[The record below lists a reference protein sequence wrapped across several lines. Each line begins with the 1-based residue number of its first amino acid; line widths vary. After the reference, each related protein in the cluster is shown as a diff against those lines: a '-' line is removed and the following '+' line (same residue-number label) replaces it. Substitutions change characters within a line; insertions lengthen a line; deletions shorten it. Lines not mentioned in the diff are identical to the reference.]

1 MILMNN
7 ARFESSSQQN
17 RNLQV
22 TNCRLNYN
30 QMSYFTIL
38 TIYRFA
44 QYLIA
49 FAKKIIVQTIAKLFF
64 QIENRLK

>member
-1 MILMNN
+1 MNN

-38 TIYRFA
+38 TIYEFA

-49 FAKKIIVQTIAKLFF
+49 LAKKIIVQTIAKLFF